1 MIATKQKKPAK
12 ADNKRAKANSSLE
25 PTTTPDQPEANGSSP
40 QTALAPPHKR
50 RLPVRYSDEIAETI
64 CERLRT
70 GETLTS
76 ICKSESLPTESAVRE
91 WASEDTP
98 FAAQYARARE
108 LGYQKMADDISDIDD
123 EAGDPHRSR
132 LRVDTRKWLLS
143 KALPK
148 IYGDRLEVDAKAGLV
163 VVETP
168 AAIKALL
175 EALPELGVLPLN
187 GSARAAITF
196 NGEPGKPTPFDGEQ
210 S

>member
-1 MIATKQKKPAK
+1 M
-12 ADNKRAKANSSLE
+12 
-25 PTTTPDQPEANGSSP
+25 
-40 QTALAPPHKR
+40 
-50 RLPVRYSDEIAETI
+50 RL
-64 CERLRT
+64 
-70 GETLTS
+70 
-76 ICKSESLPTESAVRE
+76 

-98 FAAQYARARE
+98 FATKYARARE
-108 LGYQKMADDISDIDD
+108 LGYQKMADDLVDIAD
-123 EAGDPHRSR
+123 EPGDPNRNR

-175 EALPELGVLPLN
+175 EALPDLGVLP
-187 GSARAAITF
+187 AALIE
-196 NGEPGKPTPFDGEQ
+196 GER